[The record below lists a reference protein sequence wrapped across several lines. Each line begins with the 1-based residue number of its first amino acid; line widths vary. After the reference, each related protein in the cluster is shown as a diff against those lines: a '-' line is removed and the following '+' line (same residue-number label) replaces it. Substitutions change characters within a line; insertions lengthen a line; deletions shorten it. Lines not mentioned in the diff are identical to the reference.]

1 MIARRYYKKHVQ
13 STPLD
18 TWQIVHGF
26 GRLPVVDVYMIVDGV
41 QSKVIP
47 AEVKRVD
54 DNTVS
59 IEFGEPV
66 AGLAI
71 LV

>member
-1 MIARRYYKKHVQ
+1 MIARRYFKKHVQ
-13 STPLD
+13 STPLA
-18 TWQIVHGF
+18 TWVVQHNF
-26 GRLPVVDVYMIVDGV
+26 GRMPAVDVYMEVDGV
-41 QSKVIP
+41 LSKVLP

-66 AGLAI
+66 IGQAI